1 MNSKPSETTDC
12 VLCREDGGT
21 LIWRGAGLRVIR
33 ADEPGWPAF
42 YRVVWDAHVTEW
54 SDLTAAQRHWC
65 MDAVVAVEQAL
76 RTQLRPT
83 PTKINIA
90 SLGNMVAHLHWH
102 VIARHDWDSHF
113 PGAVWAQAQRPR
125 DLEREAQLAQCLPA
139 VEAHICAALDELSK
153 A

>member
-12 VLCREDGGT
+12 VLCREDGGP

-125 DLEREAQLAQCLPA
+125 DPQGEARLAQSLPA
-139 VEAHICAALDELSK
+139 VEAHICATLDGLAK

>member
-42 YRVVWDAHVTEW
+42 YRVAWDAHVTEW
-54 SDLTAAQRHWC
+54 SDLTAAQRQWC

-76 RTQLRPT
+76 RTQLRPA
-83 PTKINIA
+83 PAKINIA

-113 PGAVWAQAQRPR
+113 PGAIWAQAQRPR
-125 DLEREAQLAQCLPA
+125 DPQGEARLAQCLPA
-139 VEAHICAALDELSK
+139 VEAHICATLDGLAK

>member
-54 SDLTAAQRHWC
+54 SDLTAAQRQWC

-102 VIARHDWDSHF
+102 VIARHDWDSHV

-125 DLEREAQLAQCLPA
+125 DPQGEARLAQCLPA
-139 VEAHICAALDELSK
+139 VEAHICATLDGLAK

>member
-54 SDLTAAQRHWC
+54 SDLTAAQRQWC

-76 RTQLRPT
+76 RTQLRPA
-83 PTKINIA
+83 PAKINIA

-102 VIARHDWDSHF
+102 VIARHGWDSHF
-113 PGAVWAQAQRPR
+113 PGSVWAQAQRPR
-125 DLEREAQLAQCLPA
+125 DPQGEARLAQCLPA
-139 VEAHICAALDELSK
+139 VETHICATLDGLAK

>member
-12 VLCREDGGT
+12 VLCREDGGP

-54 SDLTAAQRHWC
+54 SDLTAAQRQWC

-76 RTQLRPT
+76 RTQLRPA
-83 PTKINIA
+83 PAKINIA

-113 PGAVWAQAQRPR
+113 PGAIWAQAQRPR
-125 DLEREAQLAQCLPA
+125 DPQGEARLAQCLPA
-139 VEAHICAALDELSK
+139 VETHICATLDGLAK

>member
-54 SDLTAAQRHWC
+54 SDLTAAQRQWC

-113 PGAVWAQAQRPR
+113 PGAIWAQAQRPR
-125 DLEREAQLAQCLPA
+125 DPQGEARLAQCLPA
-139 VEAHICAALDELSK
+139 VETHICATLDGLAK

>member
-54 SDLTAAQRHWC
+54 SDLTAAQRQWC

-76 RTQLRPT
+76 RTQLRPA
-83 PTKINIA
+83 PAKINIA

-102 VIARHDWDSHF
+102 VIARHGWDSHF
-113 PGAVWAQAQRPR
+113 PGSVWAQAQRPR
-125 DLEREAQLAQCLPA
+125 DPQGEARLAQSLPA
-139 VEAHICAALDELSK
+139 VEAHICATLDGLAK

>member
-1 MNSKPSETTDC
+1 MNSKPTTDC

-21 LIWRGAGLRVIR
+21 LIWRGGGLRVIR
-33 ADEPGWPAF
+33 ANEPGWPAF
-42 YRVVWDAHVTEW
+42 YRVVWDAHVAEW
-54 SDLTAAQRHWC
+54 SDLAPAQRQWC
-65 MDAVVAVEQAL
+65 MDAVVVVEQAL
-76 RTQLRPT
+76 RALLRPV
-83 PTKINIA
+83 PAKINIA
-90 SLGNMVAHLHWH
+90 ALGNMVAHLHWH
-102 VIARHDWDSHF
+102 VIARHGWDSHF